1 MNLYLS
7 EDSKINYIC
16 ISFNI
21 YRMNEENFEQQELFE
36 QKKYIS
42 DLVEESS
49 QKNKSSVNI
58 VFGTSII
65 TSIIVLSFLYIF
77 GIFEEE
83 EIVLPEPV
91 TITET
96 IKEKELVVPRVD
108 STEIVSIAEVATK
121 TIVQVQVGQL
131 DENEEFI
138 SVGGGSGVVINE
150 NGLIITN
157 HHVING
163 ADGVRVIF
171 EDGRMYEG
179 KIIGSDQLTDVGL
192 IQIDKMGLTPINF
205 GDSTEIFVGDL
216 AVAIGHPLTLG
227 AAPTVTTGVVS
238 ALDRRLDV
246 GNDAMNAAVTL
257 FGLIQTDAPITR
269 GSSGGALLNKDGE
282 LIGITTAIATA
293 DVGAEGLGFAIP
305 INLAL
310 NIVEDLLD
318 DGRVLHAF
326 LGILGAQYFEVAEDG
341 ARVFS
346 GVYIEELYGPSND
359 MYAIGKAGA
368 LPGDIIKKV
377 NENSVKTLDQ
387 LITILRSMRAEDPIT
402 IEILRD
408 GNSIVLEFQ
417 LDLRRQGIFDF
428 LHFQI
433 IVH

>member
-1 MNLYLS
+1 
-7 EDSKINYIC
+7 
-16 ISFNI
+16 
-21 YRMNEENFEQQELFE
+21 MNEENFEQQELFE

-179 KIIGSDQLTDVGL
+179 QIIGSDQLTDVGL
-192 IQIDKMGLTPINF
+192 IQIDKTGLTPINF

-417 LDLRRQGIFDF
+417 LDLRPSDI
-428 LHFQI
+428 
-433 IVH
+433 

>member
-1 MNLYLS
+1 M
-7 EDSKINYIC
+7 E
-16 ISFNI
+16 
-21 YRMNEENFEQQELFE
+21 EENFEQQELFE

-42 DLVEESS
+42 DLVEENTK
-49 QKNKSSVNI
+49 KNKSSLNI
-58 VFGTSII
+58 IFGSSIMTSV
-65 TSIIVLSFLYIF
+65 IVLSFLYIF

-83 EIVLPEPV
+83 EIILPEPV

-96 IKEKELVVPRVD
+96 IKEKEVVVARVD

-121 TIVQVQVGQL
+121 TIVQVQVGQQ
-131 DENEEFI
+131 DENGDFI
-138 SVGGGSGVVINE
+138 SIGGGSGVVINE

-157 HHVING
+157 HHVINE

-179 KIIGSDQLTDVGL
+179 QIVGSDKLTDVGL
-192 IQIDKMGLTPINF
+192 VKIDKTGLTPINI
-205 GDSTEIFVGDL
+205 GDSSGIFVGDL

-269 GSSGGALLNKDGE
+269 GSSGGALLNKNGE
-282 LIGITTAIATA
+282 LVGITTAIATA

-310 NIVEDLLD
+310 DIVEDLLD

-341 ARVFS
+341 ARIFS
-346 GVYIEELYGPSND
+346 GVYIEELYGATND

-368 LPGDIIKKV
+368 LPGDIIKKI
-377 NENSVKTLDQ
+377 NEKNVKTLDA

-408 GNSIVLEFQ
+408 GNSILLDFN
-417 LDLRRQGIFDF
+417 LDLRPSD
-428 LHFQI
+428 
-433 IVH
+433 V